1 MMLSE
6 PFLQISE
13 IEGVDEYIF
22 TDNQGNIAAHDM
34 VDPQKVS
41 GMVWACGRDIRAIGR
56 DKFKYAVFSR
66 NNKRDIIIFPV
77 GNYLLG
83 VVKQDKT
90 ETLVLVEC
98 VLKFL
103 QGLLGKK
110 VIYKRED
117 P

>member
-6 PFLQISE
+6 TFLEISE

-22 TDNQGNIAAHDM
+22 TDNQGKIAAHDIA
-34 VDPQKVS
+34 DPQKVS
-41 GMVWACGRDIRAIGR
+41 GMVLACGRDIRTLGR

-66 NNKRDIIIFPV
+66 KNKRDILIFPV

-90 ETLVLVEC
+90 ETRVLVDS
-98 VLKFL
+98 VLKFI
-103 QGLLGKK
+103 QELLGKK